1 MAFRNMR
8 ELADAI
14 AASGQ
19 NWSDADRAL
28 AEKNIDYGNS
38 IYTLKNDWTKAMQR
52 GDKTAAQD
60 IHDRTDDFRRQ
71 YGGYTGGADG
81 SGFVK
86 DSTYFNYDD
95 PYADTLD
102 ALAKQLVSQR
112 PFQNPY
118 QEQTDKVLDQYLGR
132 GPFEYDLDS
141 DINWRQYQKTYLR
154 EGQRAREDTL
164 ANYAAAT
171 GGQSSTAAVNAASQ
185 AQDYY
190 NAQMADKIPE
200 LYQFAYE
207 RWLNEGQQY
216 AGQLDALRGLGA
228 DALNAYSTNLGLLN
242 SQLSGIKNLSD
253 TGYDR
258 AYNKW
263 QADYGVKRDSVGD
276 TRYEDET
283 AYNRAQDAK
292 QQEQDAKKQALAQAL
307 EWMQL
312 GIAPDSGVTS
322 AAGLTPEEVQ
332 SYIDAV
338 RAQMVPTGGSGGGRS
353 GGSGSGSRS
362 GSGSVGQ
369 DYDGLFAAAKNAGS
383 NAKSFIANNY
393 KKFGFS
399 SQTGLLEEFEKW
411 SKKGNALDLAAKVGG
426 MMEQSAAFG
435 AGSSGKREYG
445 GQRSVDGGSNAA
457 FVGVQNGMQWLSG
470 AEQKVAYIEKALGE
484 GRITEA
490 QARQLMKEAGL

>member
-102 ALAKQLVSQR
+102 ALAKQLVSQK

-292 QQEQDAKKQALAQAL
+292 QQEQDPR
-307 EWMQL
+307 
-312 GIAPDSGVTS
+312 G
-322 AAGLTPEEVQ
+322 
-332 SYIDAV
+332 
-338 RAQMVPTGGSGGGRS
+338 
-353 GGSGSGSRS
+353 
-362 GSGSVGQ
+362 
-369 DYDGLFAAAKNAGS
+369 
-383 NAKSFIANNY
+383 
-393 KKFGFS
+393 
-399 SQTGLLEEFEKW
+399 
-411 SKKGNALDLAAKVGG
+411 
-426 MMEQSAAFG
+426 
-435 AGSSGKREYG
+435 
-445 GQRSVDGGSNAA
+445 
-457 FVGVQNGMQWLSG
+457 G
-470 AEQKVAYIEKALGE
+470 AELH
-484 GRITEA
+484 
-490 QARQLMKEAGL
+490 